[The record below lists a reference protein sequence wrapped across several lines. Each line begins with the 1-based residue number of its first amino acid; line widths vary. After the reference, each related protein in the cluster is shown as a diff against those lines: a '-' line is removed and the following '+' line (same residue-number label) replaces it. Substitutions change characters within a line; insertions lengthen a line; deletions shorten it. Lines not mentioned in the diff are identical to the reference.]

1 MIDCTFILTRRLS
14 TEVPNLSPSPSL
26 HLDPFRHQLQVNEM
40 APFYDCPR
48 VNATIPPLSTT
59 NVVSSLIKRHL
70 KEPKQFPSMWDP
82 AYKTKTASKKWS
94 VQTWLKVIGG
104 VILAIA
110 LLSLFI
116 SMAGIPG
123 RRFTDTF
130 NPPTVYITPYT
141 ECSQD

>member
-1 MIDCTFILTRRLS
+1 
-14 TEVPNLSPSPSL
+14 
-26 HLDPFRHQLQVNEM
+26 M

-130 NPPTVYITPYT
+130 NPPTPPPPPSPPPEPEYVMYHSPGAST
-141 ECSQD
+141 